1 MDSSPGLRA
10 RIESALTRLDNA
22 LSHGKRWPLVILV
35 VAFVLKLVFVLQ
47 TRDALYIKVPIMDAR
62 DYDQMAQQ
70 IAAGNLM
77 RHQAF
82 FMGPLYPYFLGLMYS
97 LFGRDFTL
105 VRIIQAAG
113 GATTVMLAFLIGRR
127 LFRPSAALAGV
138 VLLMLCASVTF
149 FETEMLMEWLGAL
162 LNCFALWL
170 LVTSHEDSRWP
181 RYALV
186 GAALGLS
193 ALARASILIFALFT
207 LVWVWR
213 TTGVRRRSLSL
224 AYVGALVVMLLPAII
239 HNAVVSHVFLPVTS
253 NAGVNFYIGNSRTAT
268 GRFEPIAEVDI
279 YDDFTTQ
286 RYLERKTGR
295 ELSPAEVS
303 SYWVKRT
310 LEDMRAQPGHAA
322 GLLAKKFAL
331 FFNGYEVPQIES
343 FYIVEREFSW
353 LRVLFVRMWPVVAL
367 GILGL
372 ILSWRAGRNRGLI
385 AGYVLVYG
393 ASIALFFVT
402 GRYRAQAVPMLCL
415 FAGHAL
421 VTIPG
426 RVHSLRS
433 GAAAAAAVLVMLV
446 VTSPALFA
454 DNPQLIEF
462 GDRIHRARR
471 LSTLRNFAPALR
483 EAGAAIA
490 LYPNVAE
497 GYLQRAIV
505 YKESS
510 NDLKAMEDYQHA
522 IKIDDK
528 QAGAHYNLAQCM
540 RRLNLRQQAI
550 TEYQRSIELDPWMV
564 EAHNNLG
571 ITLREL
577 GRRDEAVVEF
587 KKAIAQEPRYRRAY
601 NNLGASYAEAGR
613 MSEAIGVFKETTQR
627 FPDYPQGYKN
637 LAMAYAETHQPAAAL
652 EAMRRYAALAPDD
665 PHASEMVRKL
675 EIAASSGVSLPPDST
690 LH

>member
-1 MDSSPGLRA
+1 MESSRPGWRA
-10 RIESALTRLDNA
+10 RVEHALTQIDHA
-22 LSHGKRWPLVILV
+22 LADGKRGPLIILA
-35 VAFVLKLVFVLQ
+35 VAFVLKFIYVWQ
-47 TRDALYIKVPIMDAR
+47 SRDALYIKVPIMDAR

-70 IAAGNLM
+70 IAAGQLF

-82 FMGPLYPYFLGLMYS
+82 FMGPLYPYFLGLVYS

-105 VRIIQAAG
+105 VRIIQAVG
-113 GATTVMLAFLIGRR
+113 GATTTMLIFLIGRR
-127 LFRPSAALAGV
+127 VFRPSAALAGV
-138 VLLMLCASVTF
+138 VMLMLCASVTF
-149 FETEMLMEWLGAL
+149 YETEILMEWLGSL
-162 LNCFALWL
+162 LNAVALWL
-170 LVTSHEDSRWP
+170 LVTSNDKSGWR
-181 RYALV
+181 RFALA

-193 ALARASILIFALFT
+193 ALARASILIFVGFV
-207 LVWVWR
+207 LVWLWR
-213 TTGVRRRSLSL
+213 TSGNGRRARAFGLG
-224 AYVGALVVMLLPAII
+224 GAVVAMLLPAMI

-286 RYLERKTGR
+286 RYLERKLGR
-295 ELSPAEVS
+295 ELNPAEVS

-310 LEDMRAQPGHAA
+310 LEDMRADPGHAA
-322 GLLAKKFAL
+322 ALLAKKFAL

-353 LRVLFVRMWPVVAL
+353 LRALFVRMWPVVTL

-372 ILSWRAGRNRGLI
+372 LLSWRAGRARGLI

-402 GRYRAQAVPMLCL
+402 GRYRMQAVPVLCL

-426 RVHSLRS
+426 YMRS
-433 GAAAAAAVLVMLV
+433 VRSAAATAVAVLALFVI
-446 VTSPALFA
+446 TSPALFA
-454 DNPQLIEF
+454 DNPTLIEF

-471 LSTLRNFAPALR
+471 LSELRSFAPALR
-483 EAGAAIA
+483 EADAAIA

-497 GYLQRAIV
+497 GYLQRAII
-505 YKESS
+505 YKEQN
-510 NDLKAMEDYQHA
+510 NDLKAMDDYQHA
-522 IKIDDK
+522 INIDDR
-528 QAGAHYNLAQCM
+528 QPGAHYNLAQCM
-540 RRLNLRQQAI
+540 RRVNLREQAVK
-550 TEYQRSIELDPWMV
+550 EYRRSIELDPWMV
-564 EAHNNLG
+564 EAYNNLG

-577 GRRDEAVVEF
+577 GHNEEAIVEF
-587 KKAIAQEPRYRRAY
+587 KKAIAQEPNYRRAY

-613 MSEAIGVFKETTQR
+613 MDEAIATFKETTRR

-637 LAMAYAETHQPAAAL
+637 LAMAYASIHQPWPAL
-652 EAMRRYAALAPDD
+652 DAMRRYAELNPRDLQ
-665 PHASEMVRKL
+665 ASEAIRKL
-675 EIAASSGVSLPPDST
+675 EIAARSDST
-690 LH
+690 SRAPSH